1 MRIGISLPV
10 RELREDLGAIRE
22 FAQRADDLGFA
33 HLRVPDQVIRPKSGH
48 LHEPL
53 TLLAWIA
60 GFTNQIE
67 LVPSVI
73 VLPSRQTAL
82 VAKQA
87 AEIDVLSSGRLRMGI
102 GVGGNREEY
111 EALGAD
117 YHARGARCDEQI
129 ETLRKLW
136 TEEAPQ
142 ISTGAE
148 SVDGFG
154 IDPLPIQRPIPIWIG
169 AGAGLME
176 EASRERLLRRIGR
189 LADGWFAVVPIESV
203 AGMQAKIRTHA
214 EDAGRD
220 PEAIGFEG
228 GCGMAGKTPD
238 EWIGRLRDWDGAG
251 ASHLC
256 LRTLDGEL
264 TAQQQLDLMQ
274 EAHRTLGLEGIR
286 CK

>member
-10 RELREDLGAIRE
+10 RELRDDLGAIRE

-60 GFTNQIE
+60 GFTRQIE

-82 VAKQA
+82 VAKQT
-87 AEIDVLSSGRLRMGI
+87 AEIDILSGGRLRMGV
-102 GVGGNREEY
+102 GVGGSREEY
-111 EALGAD
+111 AAMGAD

-129 ETLRKLW
+129 QMLRQLW
-136 TEEAPQ
+136 TEEAPTA
-142 ISTGAE
+142 STASE
-148 SVDGFG
+148 SVKGFG
-154 IDPLPIQRPIPIWIG
+154 IDPLPSQRTIPIWIG
-169 AGAGLME
+169 AGAGLMK
-176 EASRERLLRRIGR
+176 EARRARLLRRIGR
-189 LADGWFAVVPIESV
+189 LADGWFAIVPIPEV
-203 AGMQAKIRTHA
+203 AGMQAKIRAHA
-214 EDAGRD
+214 EEAGRD
-220 PEAIGFEG
+220 PELVGVEG
-228 GCGMAGKTPD
+228 GCGMAGKTTD
-238 EWIGRLRDWDGAG
+238 EWLGRLRDWEGAG

-256 LRTLDGEL
+256 LRTLDGDL
-264 TAQQQLDLMQ
+264 AAQEQLDLMQ
-274 EAHRTLGLEGIR
+274 EAHRTLGLEGFR